1 MVPHAA
7 ACSALH
13 SHESCRHTG
22 ALAVCV
28 CRRTLATSFAKERV
42 SNPFL
47 EMEKSPIPKTKRQKE
62 VSLLCVSPPLAGW
75 SGFSWTAPTLAPTRL
90 CPLANSGPP
99 DGLAG
104 QVSAL
109 NKAWASLDP
118 LLPNFWKEVSKRVPG
133 APDDPLPP
141 SCCPCFSSHHPRATS
156 HFITRRLG
164 GETSSCIGGGEGG
177 VSEASDG

>member
-28 CRRTLATSFAKERV
+28 CRRTLATSFANVRF
-42 SNPFL
+42 SNPFGNG
-47 EMEKSPIPKTKRQKE
+47 EVAYSQNQAPKGG
-62 VSLLCVSPPLAGW
+62 LLALSPPLAGW
-75 SGFSWTAPTLAPTRL
+75 SGFSWTAPTLASTRL
-90 CPLANSGPP
+90 CPLLTAARLMAWLGRCRRSTRRGPP
-99 DGLAG
+99 
-104 QVSAL
+104 
-109 NKAWASLDP
+109 WT
-118 LLPNFWKEVSKRVPG
+118 R
-133 APDDPLPP
+133 
-141 SCCPCFSSHHPRATS
+141 CCPTSGRRSPSGCRVRPMTPPPPCCPGFSSHHPRATS

>member
-28 CRRTLATSFAKERV
+28 CRRTLATSFANVRF
-42 SNPFL
+42 SNPFGNG
-47 EMEKSPIPKTKRQKE
+47 EVAYSQNQAPKGG
-62 VSLLCVSPPLAGW
+62 LLALSPPLAGW